1 MGEVVGGLG
10 RKFVARPLGGGAV
23 GFLFCKLL
31 FEEGVL
37 FAELVVLLLET
48 LGDVLESDVA
58 LDFALLV
65 LLHASLELGE
75 LRLLAFA
82 ESTLCGSEESGEHD
96 DTGRGAGWEAHRFWT
111 RLPLASG
118 CT

>member
-1 MGEVVGGLG
+1 MILFLHLG
-10 RKFVARPLGGGAV
+10 D
-23 GFLFCKLL
+23 GFLQRGILPAERIIL
-31 FEEGVL
+31 FL
-37 FAELVVLLLET
+37 QALSN
-48 LGDVLESDVA
+48 VLECDVA